1 MRFRFWLKLFVF
13 SLPFTIAFVAFTG
26 ILIYSGESM
35 PLSMVVAM
43 QQGDEP
49 VLYRPRY
56 GNRDLTFK
64 LMSTEARQP
73 EVLALGSSRVLQFR
87 SMFFNLDTSVFY
99 NGAGPAWSLER
110 IDQFVRSL
118 SPDALPNVLILG
130 IDQVW
135 FNPNFVPDTFEPEVN
150 DFAEIF
156 LVNRSVF
163 QETLDGPR
171 PPNFAQLLARREPGF
186 GGTALGIRAITDG
199 HGFRND
205 GSEQYGDFLIA
216 HWLNPETE
224 RNRHLEWMRNGEEMY
239 VRGDSV
245 SDASLQLFESF
256 LQYCQEHS
264 ITVVGFFPPFA
275 PTLYDEMSAGGQHTY
290 IPQAS
295 EEVSKLMT
303 QYGNFFFDYSDG
315 GLFGNDGD
323 FFDGWHG
330 SERINLQL
338 YIAMSQTL
346 PDVLG
351 VYSDIPALQ
360 RIVSEATDTFN
371 LFGNQF

>member
-1 MRFRFWLKLFVF
+1 MRSHFWLKLFVF

-26 ILIYSGESM
+26 ILVYSGESM
-35 PLSMVVAM
+35 PLAMVVAM

-49 VLYRPRY
+49 VLYRPHY
-56 GNRDLTFK
+56 GNRDLSFK
-64 LMSTEARQP
+64 LLSTEARQP

-110 IDQFVRSL
+110 IDQFVRTL
-118 SPDALPNVLILG
+118 STDALPDVLILG
-130 IDQVW
+130 IDQPW
-135 FNPNFVPDTFEPEVN
+135 FNPNFVPDTFEPEVS
-150 DFAEIF
+150 DFTQIF

-163 QETLDGPR
+163 QDVLTCGCSFDFGELM
-171 PPNFAQLLARREPGF
+171 ARREPGF
-186 GGTALGIRAITDG
+186 GGMALGSKAIFDG

-216 HWLNPETE
+216 HWLSPELE
-224 RNRHLEWMRNGEEMY
+224 RNRHLEWMRTGQEMY
-239 VRGDSV
+239 AYGDTV
-245 SDASLQLFESF
+245 SEDALALFNDF
-256 LQYCQEHS
+256 LQYCQAHG
-264 ITVVGFFPPFA
+264 ITVVGFFPPFV
-275 PTLYDEMSAGGQHTY
+275 PSLYYEMVANGNHTY
-290 IPQAS
+290 LPQAS
-295 EEVSKLMT
+295 ERVATLMA
-303 QYGNFFFDYSDG
+303 QYNYPFFDFSDG
-315 GLFGNDGD
+315 GQFGGDGD

-338 YIAMSQTL
+338 YITMAQAL

-351 VYSDIPALQ
+351 HYSDLAALQ
-360 RIVSEATDTFN
+360 QAVIEATDTFN